1 MSRERLRTEL
11 DRLRADGVLDE
22 EQCRRVD
29 ERLATALFPVTDR
42 IGTLTAIIATFGA
55 LLLGTGVLFVVAGN
69 WDDIPKWWKLG
80 LIVGTFMTMHHFGF
94 TLAERPGNYPRV
106 GRALTA
112 AGVLAYGAV
121 IALVAQIYGLE
132 SKYPW
137 ALLVWGALN
146 VPIALLTRSGWI
158 ATIVLV
164 LLGIWA
170 TAHTVVWLG
179 ALPGEISWRVE
190 WLVIPCMWLVLGVV
204 FKLAHVLAMRSRFHE
219 LEQPA
224 RLLATPLVILWIYA
238 LSFRHVAEDLP
249 RFEVYGWTPYVP
261 LAIGAAIALVL
272 CAAALV
278 RGVARHECVDALL
291 LLLGGALLIAVGRTM
306 PSAFFPLS
314 NVALLVVLLVLIARG
329 VQHGVASYVNWG
341 VLGFA
346 VALFT
351 KYFEYFHEKLPGG
364 AFFGPGIVLIAGALG
379 LEKARKRLLAR
390 ARESGA
396 TP

>member
-261 LAIGAAIALVL
+261 LAIGDRDRPRA
-272 CAAALV
+272 V
-278 RGVARHECVDALL
+278 RGGVGARRRAPRMRRRAAPLARRGASDRRRQDDAL
-291 LLLGGALLIAVGRTM
+291 
-306 PSAFFPLS
+306 
-314 NVALLVVLLVLIARG
+314 
-329 VQHGVASYVNWG
+329 G
-341 VLGFA
+341 VLPTVERRAAGRPVGVDRA
-346 VALFT
+346 RRATRRRVVRELGRARLRRRVV
-351 KYFEYFHEKLPGG
+351 HEVLRVLPREAARRRVLRARDRADRRSARPREG
-364 AFFGPGIVLIAGALG
+364 AQTT
-379 LEKARKRLLAR
+379 AR
-390 ARESGA
+390 AG
-396 TP
+396 T